1 MFSAARARHLST
13 SASRPFKVLGLQQIA
28 VGGPDKSK
36 LAKLWTDV
44 LGVKCVG
51 TFQSE
56 KENVDEDIV
65 GALLEDLKESSVI
78 VQARVDAPA
87 LLALVL
93 AAARR
98 SPLSM

>member
-1 MFSAARARHLST
+1 MRISRVFSAARARHLST

-56 KENVDEDIV
+56 KENVDEDI
-65 GALLEDLKESSVI
+65 
-78 VQARVDAPA
+78 
-87 LLALVL
+87 LALG
-93 AAARR
+93 AAY
-98 SPLSM
+98 SPFPV